1 MYKED
6 ILDLYKNPRNQGSL
20 KNSIR
25 KEGENPSCGDHLQ
38 IYVKVEDGEIKD
50 IKHES
55 EGCTIS
61 TAATSILTEEVKGK
75 KVGEVMKL
83 DKDWMVEKL
92 GIDISPMRMK
102 CALLGLETVQKA
114 LNEDSGFNQDN

>member
-6 ILDLYKNPRNQGSL
+6 ILDLYKNPRNQGRLENSL
-20 KNSIR
+20 Q

-38 IYVKVEDGEIKD
+38 LYVKVEEGEVKD

-55 EGCTIS
+55 EGCAIS
-61 TAATSILTEEVKGK
+61 TAATSILTEEIKGK
-75 KVGEVMKL
+75 KAEEVMSL

-92 GIDISPMRMK
+92 GIEISPMRMK
-102 CALLGLETVQKA
+102 CALLGLETAQKA
-114 LNEDSGFNQDN
+114 LKEKQ